1 MFRCRGRRVA
11 LALADPPPLCCRPRS
26 HEPGADPTTVS
37 WEYLHLVS
45 NPFSIVLVTVGS
57 LAGLAGWL
65 VGSEQLERYG
75 VMSLLLGALFTVP
88 AFVTGLTAADV
99 VEQRTF
105 VEPSLMH
112 AHRSWAIWTIVV
124 LGAEGVFA
132 GFSLFQPDDARLRRF
147 VLVAGLLCAGLV
159 AYTAYLGGR
168 LNHADVSPFAAS
180 SETPGPDRAAVVAVL
195 SDAPAVV
202 APNVASHPKPTDP
215 PR

>member
-1 MFRCRGRRVA
+1 M
-11 LALADPPPLCCRPRS
+11 
-26 HEPGADPTTVS
+26 S

-75 VMSLLLGALFTVP
+75 VMCLLLGALFTVP

-147 VLVAGLLCAGLV
+147 VLVAGLVCAGLV

-168 LNHADVSPFAAS
+168 LNHADVSPFASS
-180 SETPGPDRAAVVAVL
+180 SEAPGLDRATVAPVAMDVPAAVVL
-195 SDAPAVV
+195 
-202 APNVASHPKPTDP
+202 NVASHPQPYDA

>member
-1 MFRCRGRRVA
+1 M
-11 LALADPPPLCCRPRS
+11 
-26 HEPGADPTTVS
+26 S

-57 LAGLAGWL
+57 MAGLAGWL

-112 AHRSWAIWTIVV
+112 SHRSWAIWTIVV

-147 VLVAGLLCAGLV
+147 VLVVGLVCAGLV

-168 LNHADVSPFAAS
+168 LNHADVSPFAS
-180 SETPGPDRAAVVAVL
+180 SSQAPGLKRAAVA
-195 SDAPAVV
+195 AVV
-202 APNVASHPKPTDP
+202 KDPPRPDAASHPTPTDP